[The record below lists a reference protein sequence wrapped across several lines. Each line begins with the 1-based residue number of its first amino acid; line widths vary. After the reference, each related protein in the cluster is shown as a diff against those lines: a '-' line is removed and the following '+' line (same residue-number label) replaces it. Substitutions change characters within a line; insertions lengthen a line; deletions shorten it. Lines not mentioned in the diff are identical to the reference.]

1 MNVELTCLL
10 ETELNILE
18 NGEACC
24 EVCIFNC
31 VNIPAIFSK
40 DKKNILYHLLLKFST
55 PSKSLDFQ
63 RLTPF
68 WWKIIRGA
76 EKQKKKKKKK
86 KEKKKQANINISI
99 SYLVLLML
107 LDSIEL
113 I

>member
-1 MNVELTCLL
+1 MSPRNRTKHIRES
-10 ETELNILE
+10 
-18 NGEACC
+18 EACC
-24 EVCIFNC
+24 EVPIFNY

-40 DKKNILYHLLLKFST
+40 DKKNILYHLLLKFSI

-76 EKQKKKKKKK
+76 EKQKEKKKK